1 MWPSSSGSTPTTCRQ
16 GRCFVALTPKYHI
29 SGIYGISGICMSFF
43 LSLSGIF
50 HPVPH
55 TKDWQ
60 RPAGWT
66 LYGSITSQVGDQDSI
81 VQNTGLGATG
91 LKKLLKDGSGFE
103 HDFLPVS
110 NVVFQNLKFPDSPL
124 VSFQAKDLIR
134 RLVMKDPKS
143 RLRSEKGAAVIKRHP
158 FFEGLN

>member
-1 MWPSSSGSTPTTCRQ
+1 MSTRSMLCGLDTKISYLRNLWNLRNLHVLLPQSLWNLSSSSSYQRLRGE
-16 GRCFVALTPKYHI
+16 GR
-29 SGIYGISGICMSFF
+29 GE
-43 LSLSGIF
+43 
-50 HPVPH
+50 
-55 TKDWQ
+55 
-60 RPAGWT
+60 RE
-66 LYGSITSQVGDQDSI
+66 GDQDSI